1 MRGWLVHKPG
11 FVPHSGTHAS
21 TEKAP
26 AVEAVQSNLGQA
38 PAECWARNRNVQ
50 QFFNCDKI
58 ADMVDKGQNS
68 LQKTTSEVA
77 TPGGRDGN
85 TARMIHVNH
94 RGRTHEPSRTS
105 EQSVRG
111 LYLWH
116 YGLGTRGML
125 AGGVESSV
133 SSHTVTSA
141 PAFVGE
147 LHPFC
152 IETCA
157 GTRFSSSHISN
168 TRVCLPGNQG
178 NGIGP
183 LCTSQ
188 INGLHRAAGVAAEL
202 VPGSAPSR
210 HCRLMFR
217 GPPPLGAVIKI
228 DRCPCCQVANLWN

>member
-1 MRGWLVHKPG
+1 MELLSDTSNGRRKCCCMKMRGWLVHKPG

-94 RGRTHEPSRTS
+94 RGRTHEPPRTS

-111 LYLWH
+111 LYLWL
-116 YGLGTRGML
+116 YGLVQEGCWLVASSRRSLPIQSRLRRPSWANCTL
-125 AGGVESSV
+125 SV
-133 SSHTVTSA
+133 SRPAPGPVSPAATSPTPEFVFLVTK
-141 PAFVGE
+141 GMG
-147 LHPFC
+147 LDH
-152 IETCA
+152 CA
-157 GTRFSSSHISN
+157 QAKSMA
-168 TRVCLPGNQG
+168 
-178 NGIGP
+178 
-183 LCTSQ
+183 CT
-188 INGLHRAAGVAAEL
+188 GLRGWR
-202 VPGSAPSR
+202 PSLFQD
-210 HCRLMFR
+210 RL
-217 GPPPLGAVIKI
+217 PLGI
-228 DRCPCCQVANLWN
+228 VA